1 MHSCNCRLLA
11 WQASCFLLAQ
21 PTGYVPLSCSLL
33 FGCSLGK
40 EGVDEASLLCTCVF
54 NGELSLLRRLLRAG
68 ARPDSGDYD
77 RRTPLHIA
85 AGGWATGLAEADCTI
100 FSCFC
105 CRRLNAG
112 LMNQLG

>member
-54 NGELSLLRRLLRAG
+54 GGELSLLRRLLRARLEAG
-68 ARPDSGDYD
+68 VNHACC
-77 RRTPLHIA
+77 A
-85 AGGWATGLAEADCTI
+85 AKFGCLLEV
-100 FSCFC
+100 
-105 CRRLNAG
+105 AG
-112 LMNQLG
+112 QHLKLVL